1 MKSVLLFLLGFFAM
15 GFMRSADRFDNRL
28 AFNNYLYV
36 IDPTSSNMIV
46 QGISYDDDGGSGRN
60 ASITAAFSSAIT
72 YYIVIS
78 QYDNNNP
85 IEENETIDIQLL
97 AQF

>member
-1 MKSVLLFLLGFFAM
+1 MDGILWRVFCCFCWVL
-15 GFMRSADRFDNRL
+15 SPW
-28 AFNNYLYV
+28 
-36 IDPTSSNMIV
+36 I
-46 QGISYDDDGGSGRN
+46 QGVSYDDDGGSGRN